1 MKEKINITFDIMKVM
16 GDLGNSSLSGVVM
29 IKSLLEQAEERIEV
43 EVMTTDNSFKL
54 LFLFLGFF

>member
-16 GDLGNSSLSGVVM
+16 GDLGNSSLSGAAM

-54 LFLFLGFF
+54 FLFFGFF